1 MIELRKAYVY
11 ICDTFAGVLSET
23 DFGYSFVYDEEYLE
37 LKNPKAISLTI
48 PLRKEPY
55 ISKTLFSFFDGLIP
69 EGWLLN
75 VVSRNWKI
83 DINDRFGLLLV
94 SCKDTIGNVS
104 IEENKI

>member
-23 DFGYSFVYDEEYLE
+23 DFGYSFVYDEVYLK

-75 VVSRNWKI
+75 VVAEIGKSILMIVLDFYLFLVKI
-83 DINDRFGLLLV
+83 Q
-94 SCKDTIGNVS
+94 
-104 IEENKI
+104 